1 MNGFTSLLG
10 SGSGPTLYKN
20 SLLVAVDCKSGNSL
34 TSLDKKTGEIKWQTP
49 RPNKDS
55 YVTPVV
61 FNVGG
66 KDEAL
71 LPAEM
76 SSPAT
81 TRARA
86 SSSGQSQGRRK

>member
-1 MNGFTSLLG
+1 MNGFTSLL
-10 SGSGPTLYKN
+10 GSGPTLYKN

-34 TSLDKKTGEIKWQTP
+34 TSLDKRTGEINWQTP

-55 YVTPVV
+55 YMTPVV

-81 TRARA
+81 TQVRA
-86 SSSGQSQGRRK
+86 SSSGQS

>member
-1 MNGFTSLLG
+1 MVNGFTSLL
-10 SGSGPTLYKN
+10 GSGPTLYKN

-55 YVTPVV
+55 YMTPVV

-76 SSPAT
+76 SSLAT
-81 TRARA
+81 TRVRA
-86 SSSGQSQGRRK
+86 NSSCPSQGRRK